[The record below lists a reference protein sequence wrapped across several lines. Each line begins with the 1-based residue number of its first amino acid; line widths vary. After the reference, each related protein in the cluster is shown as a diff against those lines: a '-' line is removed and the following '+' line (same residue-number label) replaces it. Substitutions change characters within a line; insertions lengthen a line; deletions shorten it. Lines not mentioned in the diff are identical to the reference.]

1 MNTKSLNLVLILITI
16 VALSFGGYQFYK
28 SSSFVKET
36 SEWKSKYEEA
46 LIDMEEANK
55 RIEIMK
61 EDLEKA
67 LKESEEHRIKAEE
80 ALLELQKHKAGK
92 K

>member
-1 MNTKSLNLVLILITI
+1 MNTKPINLVLIVLTVVSI
-16 VALSFGGYQFYK
+16 SFGGYQYYK
-28 SSSFVKET
+28 TSSLMEET
-36 SEWKSKYEEA
+36 TGWKSKYEEA

-55 RIEIMK
+55 RIETMK

-67 LKESEEHRIKAEE
+67 LKDSEEHRLKAEA

-92 K
+92 R